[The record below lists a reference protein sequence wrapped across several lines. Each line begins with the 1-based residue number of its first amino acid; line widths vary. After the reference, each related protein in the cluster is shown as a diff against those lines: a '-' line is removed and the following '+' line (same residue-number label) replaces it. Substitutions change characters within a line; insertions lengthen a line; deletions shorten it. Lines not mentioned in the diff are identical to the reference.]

1 MLKKEK
7 IKKIIL
13 ATLAA
18 DSYSLGAHWVYD
30 EKQLKQLD
38 INWDK
43 LNAPNAI
50 WHEGKSAG
58 DLTHIGDQAYF
69 LLEYLKNKDTF
80 DELDYLDFWQN
91 KMRVYKGY
99 IDGATRETLENIENK
114 KLIGSN
120 SHDFSVIGR
129 ITPLLYVSLNEESFV
144 ENVKKFVQMSHN
156 NEQVLE
162 AAEFFARLLF
172 KVADEKNIQEQMI
185 SLKDNFSSF
194 VKQGVERGISSK
206 SADTF
211 EQIREFGPACGIDE
225 GFSGIIHLLCKYPDD
240 LKELL
245 VQNAKAGGD
254 SSSRAMAATMIVVAN
269 SENNNIPNDWL
280 KINHAY

>member
-30 EKQLKQLD
+30 EKQLKQLN

-43 LNAPNAI
+43 LNAPNAM
-50 WHEGKSAG
+50 WHEGKRAG

-91 KMRVYKGY
+91 KMRVYEGY
-99 IDGATRETLENIENK
+99 IDGATRETLENIDNK
-114 KLIGSN
+114 KPIGSN

-129 ITPLLYVSLNEESFV
+129 IAPLLYVSLDEESFV
-144 ENVKKFVQMSHN
+144 ENVKKFVKMSHN

-172 KVADEKNIQEQMI
+172 K
-185 SLKDNFSSF
+185 
-194 VKQGVERGISSK
+194 GVSSK
-206 SADTF
+206 NADTF

-245 VQNAKAGGD
+245 VQNAKTGGD
-254 SSSRAMAATMIVVAN
+254 SSSRAMTATMIVVAN